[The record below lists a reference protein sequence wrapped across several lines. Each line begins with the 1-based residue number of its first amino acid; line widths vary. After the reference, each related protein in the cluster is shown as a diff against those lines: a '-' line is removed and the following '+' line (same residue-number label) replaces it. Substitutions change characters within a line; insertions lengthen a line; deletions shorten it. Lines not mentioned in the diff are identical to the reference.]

1 MAAHLH
7 AGEVAVHAFVIG
19 EIALGHLRQRR
30 TLLADLGDL
39 PHVVTATDAEVMA
52 FVEQYRLH
60 GRGIGWVDAHLL
72 AAVRLTPECLLW
84 TRDRALNLV
93 AAALHISATE

>member
-30 TLLADLGDL
+30 TSL
-39 PHVVTATDAEVMA
+39 PT
-52 FVEQYRLH
+52 
-60 GRGIGWVDAHLL
+60 
-72 AAVRLTPECLLW
+72 
-84 TRDRALNLV
+84 
-93 AAALHISATE
+93 SATFRMS